1 MNPTNDDVRVRPIVA
16 AALGI
21 GLAISFTPYS
31 PVKAADATAQAAQGE
46 HRGEAKGAD
55 DEVIGEV
62 LGEVVV
68 TAQRRSENAMTTASS
83 VISLDQSQLEK
94 HSISSLVD
102 LQYAAPSMSIQ
113 PTGVSQQVNIRG
125 IGQQSTDANAV
136 PGVPIYLDGLL
147 LSAVNSSFGYFD
159 LKSVEVLRGP
169 QGTFAGASSIGGA
182 IFMKSADPELATDV
196 TGNFELGGGNYSDVM
211 SRGALN
217 LPISNTVAMRVA
229 YYVENR
235 KSFFRNIASQIGPGP
250 VAFQDIGSQDEK
262 AVRVGILW
270 KPTDDLSLVW
280 KTQVGAKSTGGY
292 PYIPLPDSAG
302 ALEYP
307 GFLTYPAKQW
317 VLNDV
322 NEQDDEKSVKNTL
335 QIDWQLANGIT
346 IRSISG
352 AATYRTVEILDDNA
366 NSNAVGNPANYQQL
380 LYEHAD
386 QPERDY
392 QQEFD
397 ILSPTSG
404 RFQWIAG
411 AFYFHAAYP
420 VSNRT
425 SSSPTCYDAA
435 GNASYDPAVCQT
447 PNPAFP
453 TTYYQDSLTN
463 THTSKYS
470 IAPFFQT
477 SFQLTSKLKA
487 AFGARL
493 SHDHSQ
499 VGGSFG
505 TIGAPPTVF
514 TVPAYSKTLV
524 TGKFSLDYQLNPD
537 NFVYAFAAKGA
548 SSGGESNNIQFQPT
562 IDWNYEVGLKSYLFD
577 RHARLQLDAY
587 YNDITNQQFDILVP
601 ANGTVTPSNI
611 PKARSDGIEGTLQ
624 AQAYGFAATVSI
636 AYAHSSMGNFDIV
649 NLNTLPTLLVANPA
663 PQCAPGQ
670 PPTLGVCN
678 DFTPY
683 LLHLS
688 GKSLPYSPQWTYA
701 ANLEYTFRVGTGDG
715 DTLIPRIGYTYQGS
729 QWGAPMEQ
737 RPDNFIPSHGLLNAQ
752 LEYAHGRYVVTAYG
766 MNLADK
772 IYVSGM
778 NVPNYFLGAPRQYG
792 VRAGVKF

>member
-1 MNPTNDDVRVRPIVA
+1 MSKFSTRRA
-16 AALGI
+16 CASTFTACL
-21 GLAISFTPYS
+21 GLAFTGLGSAVGAEQGPDGGSGSFS
-31 PVKAADATAQAAQGE
+31 SNNAGSGSAADSEELQE
-46 HRGEAKGAD
+46 
-55 DEVIGEV
+55 
-62 LGEVVV
+62 LVV
-68 TAQRRSENAMTTASS
+68 TAERRTTSAMTTASAVTS
-83 VISLDQSQLEK
+83 MDQSQLEK
-94 HSISSLVD
+94 NSISSLVD

-136 PGVPIYLDGLL
+136 PGVPIYQDGLL
-147 LSAVNSSFGYFD
+147 LSAVNSSFDYFD

-182 IFMKSADPELATDV
+182 IFMKSADPELTGL
-196 TGNFELGGGNYSDVM
+196 TGNFEAGTGNYSDVM

-217 LPISNTVAMRVA
+217 IPISSTVAVRVA

-250 VAFQDIGSQDEK
+250 VSFQDPGALNEQEL
-262 AVRVGILW
+262 RVGILW
-270 KPTDDLSLVW
+270 QPTDDLRLVW

-302 ALEYP
+302 AREYP
-307 GFLTYPAKQW
+307 GFQTYPTRQR

-335 QIDWQLANGIT
+335 QIDWELANGIT
-346 IRSISG
+346 IRSITG
-352 AATYRTVEILDDNA
+352 AATYRTIEVLDDNA

-386 QPERDY
+386 QPERDW

-397 ILSPTSG
+397 VLSTATG
-404 RFQWIAG
+404 RFQWLFG
-411 AFYFHAAYP
+411 TFYFHAAYP
-420 VSNRT
+420 VFNRT
-425 SSSPTCYDAA
+425 IQAPTCYDAA

-453 TTYYQDSLTN
+453 TTYYQDAFTA

-470 IAPFFQT
+470 VAPFFQT
-477 SFQLTSKLKA
+477 SYQLTSKLKA
-487 AFGARL
+487 EFGARL

-499 VGGSFG
+499 VSGAFG
-505 TIGAPPTVF
+505 TIGSPPTVF
-514 TVPAYSKTLV
+514 TVPAYSKTLG

-537 NFVYAFAAKGA
+537 NFLYAFAAKGA

-562 IDWNYEVGLKSYLFD
+562 IDKNYEIGWKSYLFD
-577 RHARLQLDAY
+577 RHVRLQLDAY
-587 YNDITNQQFDILVP
+587 HNDITNQQFDILVP

-611 PKARSDGIEGTLQ
+611 PKAKSDGIEGTLQ
-624 AQAYGFAATVSI
+624 AQAHGFSATVSV
-636 AYAHSSMGNFDIV
+636 AYSRTKVGNFDIV
-649 NLNTLPTLLVANPA
+649 NLNTLPTILVANPA

-670 PPTLGVCN
+670 IPTLGVCN

-688 GKSLPYSPQWTYA
+688 GKSLPYSPEWTFST
-701 ANLEYTFRVGTGDG
+701 NLEYTFMVGTGDG
-715 DTLIPRIGYTYQGS
+715 DTLVPRIGYTYQSS

-737 RPDNFIPSHGLLNAQ
+737 TPDNFIPSHGLLNAQ
-752 LEYAHGRYVVTAYG
+752 LEYTHGRYAVIAYG
-766 MNLADK
+766 TNLTDK

-778 NVPNYFLGAPRQYG
+778 NVPNYFLGPPRQFG
-792 VRAGVKF
+792 VRAQVKF